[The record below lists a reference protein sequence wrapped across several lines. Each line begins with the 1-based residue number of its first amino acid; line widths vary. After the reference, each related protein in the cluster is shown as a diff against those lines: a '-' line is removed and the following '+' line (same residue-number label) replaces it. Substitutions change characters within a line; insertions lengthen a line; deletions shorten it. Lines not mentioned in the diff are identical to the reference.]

1 MLSIALALHLLATV
15 IWVGGIFFAHMAMRP
30 ALEQMLEPPQ
40 RLPLLRGILGRFF
53 PWVWL
58 SLSVLLV
65 TGYGIFLGLWRG
77 KAGLHVH
84 LMQGTGLVMIGLFVF
99 LYFVPYRR
107 LGAALE
113 QGDIPRAGK
122 QMTIMRRIIATNLV
136 LGLLTSI
143 LGVAR
148 PF

>member
-1 MLSIALALHLLATV
+1 MLSVALTLHLLASV

-30 ALEQMLEPPQ
+30 ALEEMLEPPQ
-40 RLPLLRGILGRFF
+40 RLPLLRRILGRFF

-58 SLSVLLV
+58 SLSVLLAS
-65 TGYGIFLGLWRG
+65 GYWIFLGLWHG

-107 LGAALE
+107 LGEALE
-113 QGDIPRAGK
+113 QSDFPRAGA

-136 LGLLTSI
+136 LGLITTI